1 MTHVRRFAP
10 AIALAYGFV
19 VAVPVKAD
27 VPVIDVSALAR
38 WAQSLEQQ
46 AQQLTTMINT
56 LHDIEDIPQNL
67 IGQVTGLL
75 NVAIQNPLQE
85 ITGNLAG
92 LMNGSGVGSCTGA
105 ANFLTMNH
113 FQTATGG
120 DFLGSWLNGG
130 ASITAGLQG
139 CTQQM
144 MQATQDRLNQ
154 MPQLLSEVQAC
165 HDQAC
170 ATAIGDRIQLETTTI
185 NAQQQQAQLVMMQGQ
200 LQRWTAQDQIL
211 QKQRGDYQQIIN
223 GTSGVGT
230 GGGATPTSLVA
241 TPAAPVFSA
250 NGFGG

>member
-1 MTHVRRFAP
+1 MIPLRRFAP

-92 LMNGSGVGSCTGA
+92 LMNGSGVGTCAGA
-105 ANFLTMNH
+105 ANLLTMNR

-170 ATAIGDRIQLETTTI
+170 ATALGDRIQLETATI

-211 QKQRGDYQQIIN
+211 QKQRGDYEQVIT
-223 GTSGVGT
+223 GTSAGAP
-230 GGGATPTSLVA
+230 GGPPLTSSVA
-241 TPAAPVFSA
+241 IPAAPVFSA

>member
-1 MTHVRRFAP
+1 MTPLRRFAP

-38 WAQSLEQQ
+38 WATQLQQ
-46 AQQLTTMINT
+46 GAQQLTTVIQTM
-56 LHDIEDIPQNL
+56 HDIEDIPQNL
-67 IGQVTGLL
+67 IGQVEGLL
-75 NVAIQNPLQE
+75 NVAIQNPLQD

-92 LMNGSGVGSCTGA
+92 LMNGSGVGTCTGA
-105 ANFLTMNH
+105 ANLLTMNR

-170 ATAIGDRIQLETTTI
+170 ATAIGDRIQLETATI
-185 NAQQQQAQLVMMQGQ
+185 NAQQQQAQLIMMQGQ

>member
-1 MTHVRRFAP
+1 MIPFRRFAP
-10 AIALAYGFV
+10 AVALTCCFA
-19 VAVPVKAD
+19 VAAPTKAD

-38 WAQSLEQQ
+38 WATQLQQ
-46 AQQLTTMINT
+46 GAQQLTTVIQTMR
-56 LHDIEDIPQNL
+56 DIEDIPQSL
-67 IGQVTGLL
+67 ISQVTGLL

-92 LMNGSGVGSCTGA
+92 LMNGSGVGTCTGA
-105 ANFLTMNH
+105 ANFLTMNRL
-113 FQTATGG
+113 QTATGG

-170 ATAIGDRIQLETTTI
+170 ATALGDRIQLETATI

-211 QKQRGDYQQIIN
+211 QKQRGDYEPVIS
-223 GTSGVGT
+223 GTSTVAP
-230 GGGATPTSLVA
+230 GGASLTPSIA
-241 TPAAPVFSA
+241 TPEAPVFSA

>member
-1 MTHVRRFAP
+1 MRRFRSFAP
-10 AIALAYGFV
+10 AIALTCGLA
-19 VAVPVKAD
+19 VAAPAKAD

-38 WAQSLEQQ
+38 WATQLQQ
-46 AQQLTTMINT
+46 GAQQLMTVTQTMR
-56 LHDIEDIPQNL
+56 DIEDIPQSL
-67 IGQVTGLL
+67 MSQVTGLL

-92 LMNGSGVGSCTGA
+92 LMNGSGVGTCTGA
-105 ANFLTMNH
+105 ANFLTMNR

-165 HDQAC
+165 HDEAC
-170 ATAIGDRIQLETTTI
+170 ATALGDRIQLETATI
-185 NAQQQQAQLVMMQGQ
+185 NAQHQQAQLVMMQGQ

-211 QKQRGDYQQIIN
+211 QKQRGDYQQIIT
-223 GTSGVGT
+223 GTSTGAPGVPP
-230 GGGATPTSLVA
+230 PTSSIA